1 MHESVISIYR
11 AQPKMILN
19 YKYVFSILTFIM
31 ILYVIREIL
40 LSGLWVFRL
49 TQVLTLY

>member
-19 YKYVFSILTFIM
+19 YKYVFSV
-31 ILYVIREIL
+31 LY
-40 LSGLWVFRL
+40 
-49 TQVLTLY
+49 